1 MNGAVALIIGFTAVF
16 ALCRKTELY
25 PALTD
30 GIRDGLSVVYR
41 IFPPVA
47 AMLTAVY
54 MFRASGALEVFTD
67 VLTPVFTFLGIPPET
82 AALILIRPLSG
93 SGALAVATDIIKQ
106 HGADSV
112 IGKITAVMIGSTE
125 TTFYTIAVYLGAAGI
140 KKSRYAIPAALTAD
154 LVSFIA
160 AGIMVRLLF

>member
-1 MNGAVALIIGFTAVF
+1 MNGTVALIIGFTAVF

-30 GIRDGLSVVYR
+30 GIEDGLKVIYR

-54 MFRASGALEVFTD
+54 MLRASGALDAFTSL
-67 VLTPVFTFLGIPPET
+67 LTPVFNFLGIPPET
-82 AALILIRPLSG
+82 SPLILIRPLSG
-93 SGALAVATDIIKQ
+93 SGALAVATEIIKQ
-106 HGADSV
+106 YGADSI

-125 TTFYTIAVYLGAAGI
+125 TTFYTVAVYLGAAGI

>member
-30 GIRDGLSVVYR
+30 GIREGLGVVYR

-54 MFRASGALEVFTD
+54 MFRASGALDVFTD
-67 VLTPVFTFLGIPPET
+67 VLKPVFSLFGIPPET
-82 AALILIRPLSG
+82 AALILMRPLSG
-93 SGALAVATDIIKQ
+93 SGALAVATELIRR
-106 HGADSV
+106 HGADSA
-112 IGKITAVMIGSTE
+112 IGRITAVMMGSTE
-125 TTFYTIAVYLGAAGI
+125 TTFYTVAVYLGAAGI
-140 KKSRYAIPAALTAD
+140 KKSRYAIPAALTSD
-154 LVSFIA
+154 LVGFIA
-160 AGIMVRLLF
+160 AGVMVRLLL